1 MAASRSSSLAPIRVG
16 IGGWTYEPWRETFYP
31 EDLSQK
37 DELHYAS
44 RQVSAIE
51 INGTYYS
58 GQKPET
64 FAKWRDD
71 TPDGFMFSVKASRY
85 ATNRRVLAEAGESVN
100 RFVNGGVTELGAK
113 LGPILWQF
121 AATKVFDPDDFGAFL
136 ALLPDQVAG
145 VPMRHVM
152 DVRHPSFMTPDY
164 LALARKH
171 KVATVYADS
180 DEFPSFADPTAD
192 FVYARLMQAQSR
204 LKTGYGPKA
213 LDQWT
218 ARARAWAAGEAPDDV
233 PLVPGATPAKSGKR
247 EVWMFFINGAKER
260 APAGAVA
267 LIKRLDKAP

>member
-1 MAASRSSSLAPIRVG
+1 MAASRSSAPAPIRVG

-31 EDLSQK
+31 DDVSQK
-37 DELHYAS
+37 NELHFAS
-44 RQVSAIE
+44 RQVTAIE

-71 TPDGFMFSVKASRY
+71 TPDGFKFSVKASRY
-85 ATNRRVLAEAGESVN
+85 ATNRKVLAEAGESVE
-100 RFVNGGVTELGAK
+100 RFVNGGVTELGDK
-113 LGPILWQF
+113 LGPVLWQF
-121 AATKVFDPDDFGAFL
+121 AATKKFDPDDFGAFL
-136 ALLPDQVAG
+136 DLLPDRVAG

-152 DVRHPSFMTPDY
+152 DVRHASFMTPEY

-171 KVATVYADS
+171 KVATVFTDS
-180 DEFPSFADPTAD
+180 DEFPSFADPTSD

-218 ARARAWAAGEAPDDV
+218 ARARAWAAGPLPDDV
-233 PLVPGATPAKSGKR
+233 PYVPDAKPAKAGKR

-260 APAGAVA
+260 APAGAMA
-267 LIKRLDKAP
+267 LIKRLGKAG

>member
-1 MAASRSSSLAPIRVG
+1 
-16 IGGWTYEPWRETFYP
+16 
-31 EDLSQK
+31 
-37 DELHYAS
+37 
-44 RQVSAIE
+44 
-51 INGTYYS
+51 
-58 GQKPET
+58 
-64 FAKWRDD
+64 
-71 TPDGFMFSVKASRY
+71 
-85 ATNRRVLAEAGESVN
+85 VLAEAGESVN

-136 ALLPDQVAG
+136 ALLPDEVAG

-171 KVATVYADS
+171 KVATVFADS

-213 LDQWT
+213 LNQWT

-267 LIKRLDKAP
+267 LIKRLDKAV

>member
-1 MAASRSSSLAPIRVG
+1 MAASRSSSPAPIRVG

-136 ALLPDQVAG
+136 DLLPDQVAG

-171 KVATVYADS
+171 KVATVFADS

-267 LIKRLDKAP
+267 LLKRLDKAV